1 MGLISGI
8 VGGIVV
14 GLLAGS
20 PLQVSGPAAGLAV
33 IVFGFVEQYG
43 AAMLGPVLIV
53 AGLLQVLA
61 GFLKIGSWFRAISP
75 AVVHGML
82 AGIGILIILG
92 QVHVLM
98 GARPAAG
105 GIENVTAMEQTL
117 GRVWGSGLTRESVAL
132 LVGLISLLAMIAWE
146 KFRPKPFM
154 LVPGALVGVAAGTIL
169 TVGMQLPIT
178 RVEVPSSLIDS
189 ISLPTL
195 DGFARM
201 VEPGIIK
208 TTLVIAVIAS
218 AETLLSSAAVDRMD
232 DGVWHAI
239 MKAGVRQRNDLVLI
253 RPKAERSK
261 PWPHA
266 AVKPQVCTRYIAGS
280 RTYEESDG
288 ISDFLK
294 RSNPSHRD
302 LGKHRQHNF
311 LDLVP

>member
-1 MGLISGI
+1 MPFRSKVVVLRPCHAPSLGKDRSIFFDLI
-8 VGGIVV
+8 VG
-14 GLLAGS
+14 
-20 PLQVSGPAAGLAV
+20 
-33 IVFGFVEQYG
+33 
-43 AAMLGPVLIV
+43 VL
-53 AGLLQVLA
+53 
-61 GFLKIGSWFRAISP
+61 
-75 AVVHGML
+75 
-82 AGIGILIILG
+82 
-92 QVHVLM
+92 
-98 GARPAAG
+98 
-105 GIENVTAMEQTL
+105 N
-117 GRVWGSGLTRESVAL
+117 
-132 LVGLISLLAMIAWE
+132 
-146 KFRPKPFM
+146 
-154 LVPGALVGVAAGTIL
+154 
-169 TVGMQLPIT
+169 
-178 RVEVPSSLIDS
+178 D
-189 ISLPTL
+189 
-195 DGFARM
+195 FARM

-218 AETLLSSAAVDRMD
+218 AETLLSSAAVDRMY

-253 RPKAERSK
+253 RLKAERSK